1 MLVVVGPLKTA
12 QPRQAESEGIK
23 SEPDFAHVSTAA
35 RQEWKIARA
44 DHQAVVFAIVPCL
57 HLDTSAGQPGVLSGA
72 PILDVMLADD
82 RQRPLTANQDTAST
96 TLKMTSFHRAA
107 LYLSNAVARARIE
120 TMGSAHDS
128 YSRMQYFQIATV
140 ILGAVTTIRLRLSF
154 FIWWRIKTTSIDN
167 TRLSLLI
174 GILAIIFSSVGTAT
188 SALNSFYSPREGY
201 IRNQKSL
208 SVLKKLHMEIAT
220 TVSSQAEFDTCTAM
234 TEENSKKVKE
244 WSARLGGLFDD
255 TETAPHGGGQ
265 MAPGTAGGN
274 SMFREVDGSR

>member
-1 MLVVVGPLKTA
+1 VLVVVGPLKTA

-140 ILGAVTTIRLRLSF
+140 ILGAVTTILIS
-154 FIWWRIKTTSIDN
+154 IKSTSIDN

-255 TETAPHGGGQ
+255 TETALHGGGQ